1 MTMTAGI
8 LIGRLALAA
17 LFGALIGLER
27 EFRAKEAG
35 LRTHYLVAL
44 GSCLFMIVSQYG
56 FDLADVFS
64 LHPAAMQASVR
75 VDVSRVAAQIVSGV
89 GFLGAGMIVL
99 HKRFVV
105 GLTTAA
111 AIWTTAAI
119 GAAAGGGMWAVAAV
133 ATALTLAG
141 LELFRLVDRKIGTAK
156 HELDIAFWAADNA
169 AVGRALATLNAIRGA
184 AIAGYEASRHGDT
197 GVHVSLQ
204 LVSTARGARPGA
216 VLAALREVPG
226 IEPERVE

>member
-1 MTMTAGI
+1 MSTTV
-8 LIGRLALAA
+8 LLGRLALAA
-17 LFGALIGLER
+17 LFGALVGLER

-44 GSCLFMIVSQYG
+44 GSCLFMLVSLHG
-56 FDLADVFS
+56 FS
-64 LHPAAMQASVR
+64 LSEVLSAQPEIAAQSVR
-75 VDVSRVAAQIVSGV
+75 VDVARVAAQIVTGV

-119 GAAAGGGMWAVAAV
+119 GAAVGGGMWAVGAA

-141 LELFRLVDRKIGTAK
+141 LELFRLVDRRIGTAK
-156 HELDIAFWAADNA
+156 HELDVAFWAADNE
-169 AVGRALATLNAIRGA
+169 AVGRALAALNSIRGVA
-184 AIAGYEASRHGDT
+184 VAGYEASRHGDT
-197 GVHVSLQ
+197 GVNVTLE
-204 LVSTARGARPGA
+204 LVSSTRGARPGA
-216 VLAALREVPG
+216 VIDALRSIPG
-226 IEPERVE
+226 VEPERVE

>member
-1 MTMTAGI
+1 MDTWT
-8 LIGRLALAA
+8 LLGRLALAA
-17 LFGALIGLER
+17 LFGALIGVER

-44 GSCLFMIVSQYG
+44 GSCLFMVVSLYG
-56 FDLADVFS
+56 FDLRSVLAS
-64 LHPAAMQASVR
+64 QPEIAAQSVR
-75 VDVSRVAAQIVSGV
+75 VDVARVAAQIVTGV

-119 GAAAGGGMWAVAAV
+119 GAAAGGGLWAVAVA

-156 HELDIAFWAADNA
+156 HELDVAFWAADNG
-169 AVGRALATLNAIRGA
+169 AVGRALAALNAIRGVA
-184 AIAGYEASRHGDT
+184 VAGYEASRHGDT

-204 LVSTARGARPGA
+204 IVSSARGARPGT
-216 VLAALREVPG
+216 VVEALRSIPG
-226 IEPERVE
+226 VEPERVE

>member
-1 MTMTAGI
+1 MDTWT
-8 LIGRLALAA
+8 LLGRLALAA
-17 LFGALIGLER
+17 LFGALIGVER

-44 GSCLFMIVSQYG
+44 GSCLFMVVSLYG
-56 FDLADVFS
+56 FDLRSVLASQPEV
-64 LHPAAMQASVR
+64 AAQSVR
-75 VDVSRVAAQIVSGV
+75 VDVARVAAQIVTGV

-119 GAAAGGGMWAVAAV
+119 GAAAGGGLWAVAAA

-156 HELDIAFWAADNA
+156 HELDVAFWAADNE
-169 AVGRALATLNAIRGA
+169 AVGRALAALNSIRGV

-204 LVSTARGARPGA
+204 IVSSARGARPGT
-216 VLAALREVPG
+216 VVEALRGIPG
-226 IEPERVE
+226 VEPERVE

>member
-1 MTMTAGI
+1 MDTWT
-8 LIGRLALAA
+8 LLGRLALAA
-17 LFGALIGLER
+17 LFGALIGVER

-44 GSCLFMIVSQYG
+44 GSCLFMVVSLYG
-56 FDLADVFS
+56 FDLRSVLAS
-64 LHPAAMQASVR
+64 QPEIAAQSVR
-75 VDVSRVAAQIVSGV
+75 VDVARVAAQIVTGV

-119 GAAAGGGMWAVAAV
+119 GAAAGGGLWAVAGV

-156 HELDIAFWAADNA
+156 HELDVAFWAADNG
-169 AVGRALATLNAIRGA
+169 AVGRALAALNAIRGVA
-184 AIAGYEASRHGDT
+184 VAGYEASRHGDT

-204 LVSTARGARPGA
+204 IVSSARGARPGT
-216 VLAALREVPG
+216 VVEALRSIPG
-226 IEPERVE
+226 VEPERVE

>member
-1 MTMTAGI
+1 MDTWT
-8 LIGRLALAA
+8 LLGRLALAA
-17 LFGALIGLER
+17 LFGALIGVER

-44 GSCLFMIVSQYG
+44 GSCLFMVVSLYG
-56 FDLADVFS
+56 FDLRSVLACQPEV
-64 LHPAAMQASVR
+64 AAQSVR
-75 VDVSRVAAQIVSGV
+75 VDVARVAAQIVTGV

-119 GAAAGGGMWAVAAV
+119 GAAAGGGLWAVAAA

-156 HELDIAFWAADNA
+156 HELDVAFWAD
-169 AVGRALATLNAIRGA
+169 
-184 AIAGYEASRHGDT
+184 
-197 GVHVSLQ
+197 
-204 LVSTARGARPGA
+204 
-216 VLAALREVPG
+216 
-226 IEPERVE
+226 

>member
-1 MTMTAGI
+1 MDTWT
-8 LIGRLALAA
+8 LLGRLALAA
-17 LFGALIGLER
+17 LLGALIGVER

-44 GSCLFMIVSQYG
+44 GSCLFMVVSLYG
-56 FDLADVFS
+56 FDLQSVLA
-64 LHPAAMQASVR
+64 LQPAGTEQSVR
-75 VDVSRVAAQIVSGV
+75 VDVSRVAAQIVTGV

-119 GAAAGGGMWAVAAV
+119 GAAAGGGMWVVAAV

-141 LELFRLVDRKIGTAK
+141 LELFRLVDRRIGTAK
-156 HELDIAFWAADNA
+156 HELDVAFWASDNE
-169 AVGRALATLNAIRGA
+169 AVGRALAALNSIRGA
-184 AIAGYEASRHGDT
+184 AVAGYEASRHGDT

-204 LVSTARGARPGA
+204 IVATARGARPGA
-216 VLAALREVPG
+216 VLDALRSIPG
-226 IEPERVE
+226 VEPERVE

>member
-1 MTMTAGI
+1 MDTWT
-8 LIGRLALAA
+8 LLGRLALAA
-17 LFGALIGLER
+17 LFGALIGVER

-44 GSCLFMIVSQYG
+44 GSCLFMVVSLYG
-56 FDLADVFS
+56 FDLRSVLAS
-64 LHPAAMQASVR
+64 QPEIAAQSVR
-75 VDVSRVAAQIVSGV
+75 VDVARVAAQIVTGV

-119 GAAAGGGMWAVAAV
+119 GAAAGGGLWVVAAA

-156 HELDIAFWAADNA
+156 HELDVAFWAADNG
-169 AVGRALATLNAIRGA
+169 AVGRALAALNAIRGVA
-184 AIAGYEASRHGDT
+184 VAGYEASRHGDT

-204 LVSTARGARPGA
+204 IVSSARGARPGT
-216 VLAALREVPG
+216 VVEALRSIPG
-226 IEPERVE
+226 VEPERVE

>member
-1 MTMTAGI
+1 MPTTV
-8 LIGRLALAA
+8 LLGRLALAA

-44 GSCLFMIVSQYG
+44 GSCLFMLLSLYG
-56 FDLADVFS
+56 FSLSEVLAAQPEMAQS
-64 LHPAAMQASVR
+64 IR
-75 VDVSRVAAQIVSGV
+75 VDVARVAAQIVTGV

-119 GAAAGGGMWAVAAV
+119 GAAVGGGLWIVAGA

-141 LELFRLVDRKIGTAK
+141 LELFRLVDRRIGTAK
-156 HELDIAFWAADNA
+156 HELDVAFWAADNE
-169 AVGRALATLNAIRGA
+169 AVGRALAALNSIRGS
-184 AIAGYEASRHGDT
+184 AIAGYEAARHGDT

-204 LVSTARGARPGA
+204 LVSGPHGARPGA
-216 VLAALREVPG
+216 VLDALRSIPG
-226 IEPERVE
+226 VEPERVE

>member
-1 MTMTAGI
+1 MTTAV
-8 LIGRLALAA
+8 LLGRLALAA

-44 GSCLFMIVSQYG
+44 GSCLFMLLSLYG
-56 FDLADVFS
+56 FSLSEVLATQ
-64 LHPAAMQASVR
+64 PEIAAQSIR
-75 VDVSRVAAQIVSGV
+75 VDVARVAAQIVTGV

-119 GAAAGGGMWAVAAV
+119 GAAVGGRLWIVGGA

-141 LELFRLVDRKIGTAK
+141 LELFRLVDRRIGTAK
-156 HELDIAFWAADNA
+156 HELDIAFWAADNE
-169 AVGRALATLNAIRGA
+169 AVGRALAALNSIRGA
-184 AIAGYEASRHGDT
+184 AVAGYEAARHGDT

-204 LVSTARGARPGA
+204 LVSSARGARPGS
-216 VLAALREVPG
+216 VLEALRDIPG
-226 IEPERVE
+226 VEPERVE

>member
-1 MTMTAGI
+1 MTTAV
-8 LIGRLALAA
+8 LLGRLALAA
-17 LFGALIGLER
+17 LLGALIGVER

-44 GSCLFMIVSQYG
+44 GSCLFMVVSLYG
-56 FDLADVFS
+56 FDLRPVLAS
-64 LHPAAMQASVR
+64 QPAVAAQSVR
-75 VDVSRVAAQIVSGV
+75 VDVARVAAQIVTGV

-119 GAAAGGGMWAVAAV
+119 GAAAGGGLWVVAAV

-169 AVGRALATLNAIRGA
+169 AVGRALAALNAIRGA

-197 GVHVSLQ
+197 GLHVSLQ
-204 LVSTARGARPGA
+204 LVATNRGARPGSI
-216 VLAALREVPG
+216 VEALREVPG
-226 IEPERVE
+226 VEPERVE

>member
-1 MTMTAGI
+1 MAADTWT
-8 LIGRLALAA
+8 LVWRLALAA
-17 LFGALIGLER
+17 LLGALIGVER

-44 GSCLFMIVSQYG
+44 GSCLFMVVSLYG
-56 FDLADVFS
+56 FDLAPILAVQ
-64 LHPAAMQASVR
+64 PGEAWQSVR
-75 VDVSRVAAQIVSGV
+75 VDVARVAAQIVTGV

-119 GAAAGGGMWAVAAV
+119 GAAAGGGLWVVATV
-133 ATALTLAG
+133 STALTLAG

-156 HELDIAFWAADNA
+156 HELDIAFWAADNE
-169 AVGRALATLNAIRGA
+169 AVGRALAALNSIRGA
-184 AIAGYEASRHGDT
+184 AVAGYEAARHGDT

-204 LVSTARGARPGA
+204 IVATARGARPGA
-216 VLAALREVPG
+216 VLEALRSIPG
-226 IEPERVE
+226 VEPERVE

>member
-1 MTMTAGI
+1 MSTTV
-8 LIGRLALAA
+8 LLGRLALAA

-44 GSCLFMIVSQYG
+44 GSCLFMLLSLYG
-56 FDLADVFS
+56 FSLSEVLAAQPEMTQS
-64 LHPAAMQASVR
+64 IR
-75 VDVSRVAAQIVSGV
+75 VDVARVAAQIVTGV

-119 GAAAGGGMWAVAAV
+119 GAAVGGGLWIVAGA

-141 LELFRLVDRKIGTAK
+141 LELFRLVDRRIGTAK
-156 HELDIAFWAADNA
+156 HELDVAFWAADNE
-169 AVGRALATLNAIRGA
+169 AVGRALAALNSIRGS
-184 AIAGYEASRHGDT
+184 AIAGYEAARHGDT

-204 LVSTARGARPGA
+204 LVSGPHGARPGA
-216 VLAALREVPG
+216 VLDALRSIPG
-226 IEPERVE
+226 VEPERVE

>member
-1 MTMTAGI
+1 MSAGI
-8 LIGRLALAA
+8 LLGRLALAA
-17 LFGALIGLER
+17 FFGALIGLER

-44 GSCLFMIVSQYG
+44 GSCLFMVVSQYG
-56 FDLADVFS
+56 FDLGGALS
-64 LHPAAMQASVR
+64 LHSPEAQASVR
-75 VDVSRVAAQIVSGV
+75 LDVARVAAQIVSGV

-119 GAAAGGGMWAVAAV
+119 GVAVGGGMRLVAAA
-133 ATALTLAG
+133 ATALSLAG
-141 LELFRLVDRKIGTAK
+141 LELFRLVDRRIGTAK
-156 HELDIAFWAADNA
+156 HELDVAFWAADNA
-169 AVGRALATLNAIRGA
+169 AVGRALAALTATPGTA
-184 AIAGYEASRHGDT
+184 VAGYEASRRADAGL
-197 GVHVSLQ
+197 HVSLQ

-216 VLAALREVPG
+216 VLAALQGVAG
-226 IEPERVE
+226 VEPERVE